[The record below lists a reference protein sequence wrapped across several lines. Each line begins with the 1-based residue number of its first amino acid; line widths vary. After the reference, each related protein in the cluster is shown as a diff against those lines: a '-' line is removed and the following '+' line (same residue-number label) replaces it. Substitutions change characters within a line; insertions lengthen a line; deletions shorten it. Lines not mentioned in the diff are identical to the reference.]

1 MARGAEPIP
10 SPCPGPAMRGHEE
23 AEDVDRKEVVGQ
35 VIHTKLMSSF
45 FAPAPNK

>member
-1 MARGAEPIP
+1 
-10 SPCPGPAMRGHEE
+10 MRGHEE